1 MKNLLFALLLI
12 FPFALTEGELN
23 IAAITK
29 AISEGDADGLGQY
42 FDDSVEVAVKD
53 EEGTYAKAEAIKVV
67 RNFFAKNKPTR
78 FSQVHQGASKGQFS
92 EYCIGD
98 LSTQTGTFR
107 VYIYMKVNAGKY
119 TIQEIRFDN

>member
-1 MKNLLFALLLI
+1 M
-12 FPFALTEGELN
+12 
-23 IAAITK
+23 AAITK
-29 AISEGDADGLGQY
+29 AISEGNADALGQY
-42 FDDSVEVAVKD
+42 FDDNVEVAVKD
-53 EEGTYAKAEAIKVV
+53 EEGTYSKANAIKLV
-67 RNFFAKNKPTR
+67 RDFFAKNKPTR

-98 LSTQTGTFR
+98 LNTQTGTFR